1 MTIEKYTKEYE
12 KLKDCFKCGNIV
24 IDNFLKNGNA
34 LDENQG
40 ITYVMLSD
48 KKDFIIGYYNIETG
62 RVDQIEEVGD
72 DILYKPMGGTVNINY
87 LAIHSDYQGTK
98 VAEVEG
104 RKIYLGDIL
113 LNDCEKRILELRKH
127 VGIAFITLCSTD
139 EGYHLYKKRN
149 SYEDFEE
156 DMSNFVQESDTSSHK
171 LYKCVDDIIE
181 S

>member
-12 KLKDCFKCGNIV
+12 KLKDHFRCGNIV

-48 KKDFIIGYYNIETG
+48 KKDVIVGYYNIETG
-62 RVDQIEEVGD
+62 RVDQIEKVGD

-98 VAEVEG
+98 IAEVEG
-104 RKIYLGDIL
+104 RKVYLGDIL
-113 LNDCEKRILELRKH
+113 LNDCEKRILELRKQ

-139 EGYHLYKKRN
+139 EGYHLYRI
-149 SYEDFEE
+149 
-156 DMSNFVQESDTSSHK
+156 QK
-171 LYKCVDDIIE
+171 LGGTVVGFLVLVYTE
-181 S
+181 MYGTNY

>member
-12 KLKDCFKCGNIV
+12 KLKDHFKCGNIV

-62 RVDQIEEVGD
+62 RVDQIEEVGA

-87 LAIHSDYQGTK
+87 LAIHSDYQGIM

-139 EGYHLYKKRN
+139 EGYHLYKIRN

-171 LYKCVDDIIE
+171 LYKCVDDIIG